1 MNSAEARAILLAES
15 ARYRAK
21 SYKDLVY
28 LLEHQDCYEVEGLSG
43 ARYQLEIQAFWD
55 DKPNDVLAS
64 GQASMIKA
72 FGLSSL
78 WWKTFSL
85 PQTGALSVNEKPDK
99 KVS

>member
-28 LLEHQDCYEVEGLSG
+28 LLEHQDCYEVEGRSG

-55 DKPNDVLAS
+55 DKPNDVLRVMA
-64 GQASMIKA
+64 GIDDAGIRA
-72 FGLSSL
+72 FSPMMEDFLI
-78 WWKTFSL
+78 
-85 PQTGALSVNEKPDK
+85 APDGRF
-99 KVS
+99 VGE